1 MFLNKFIKFSLIVIF
16 TFSIWAQ
23 ENVQLVSSLKP
34 SNISYSDVWGYVDAN
49 NREYA
54 LMGGSNGTYIID
66 VTNAVSPQQVAFI
79 AGPNSIWRDIKVH
92 ENYAYVVTEGGGSGS
107 GMQIIDLS
115 NLPNSASLV
124 NTFNSTFTTAH
135 NIFIDNG
142 FAYVIGTSGVGG
154 MHILDLSNPVNP
166 VQTAYYT
173 ASGYIHDVYAW
184 NDTVVVCAENNYAL
198 VDVSNK
204 NNPQKISQSVNLPG
218 YAHSGWMTEDKRYFF
233 GTDEFNQRDI
243 TIFDLQDRSTW
254 EIAVGS
260 WQYPQ
265 NTIIH
270 NLFIHGDFAHI
281 SYYESG
287 YVILNIA
294 DPLNPIVAGYYDT
307 YPQSNSAGYNGAW
320 GCYPYLPSGNIL
332 ISDIQSGLFV
342 LEFTP
347 NDVKPQIEY
356 DSDYFEVFNN
366 DPVNIQVKV
375 IDDNQI
381 AETNLHYR
389 TTFDGLT
396 SNWVILEGGIG
407 GKFSTFSYEIPG
419 QEHLTTV
426 EYYFA
431 AKDNMNQ
438 ISTLPEGGEGLN
450 PLGNT
455 PPENFFSYRVV
466 IAGTPIINS
475 LSHSFTDTTIYKGDK
490 IFFTVNAEDTTGL
503 ELKYKWTKNGEVVSQ
518 RSDFTY
524 STTFINPPVTDEIK
538 LLITNNYKSV
548 EKTFL
553 INVETTTSIERNDL
567 AKVDFNLEQNYPN
580 PFNPSTQIS
589 YSIASDGLVQMK
601 VYNLMGEE
609 IISLVDEYK
618 SKGKYEVNFNAA
630 NLPSG
635 IYFAQLITDNYVNT
649 IKMNLTK

>member
-1 MFLNKFIKFSLIVIF
+1 M
-16 TFSIWAQ
+16 
-23 ENVQLVSSLKP
+23 
-34 SNISYSDVWGYVDAN
+34 
-49 NREYA
+49 
-54 LMGGSNGTYIID
+54 
-66 VTNAVSPQQVAFI
+66 
-79 AGPNSIWRDIKVH
+79 
-92 ENYAYVVTEGGGSGS
+92 
-107 GMQIIDLS
+107 
-115 NLPNSASLV
+115 
-124 NTFNSTFTTAH
+124 
-135 NIFIDNG
+135 
-142 FAYVIGTSGVGG
+142 
-154 MHILDLSNPVNP
+154 
-166 VQTAYYT
+166 
-173 ASGYIHDVYAW
+173 
-184 NDTVVVCAENNYAL
+184 
-198 VDVSNK
+198 
-204 NNPQKISQSVNLPG
+204 
-218 YAHSGWMTEDKRYFF
+218 
-233 GTDEFNQRDI
+233 
-243 TIFDLQDRSTW
+243 
-254 EIAVGS
+254 
-260 WQYPQ
+260 
-265 NTIIH
+265 
-270 NLFIHGDFAHI
+270 
-281 SYYESG
+281 
-287 YVILNIA
+287 
-294 DPLNPIVAGYYDT
+294 
-307 YPQSNSAGYNGAW
+307 
-320 GCYPYLPSGNIL
+320 
-332 ISDIQSGLFV
+332 
-342 LEFTP
+342 
-347 NDVKPQIEY
+347 
-356 DSDYFEVFNN
+356 
-366 DPVNIQVKV
+366 
-375 IDDNQI
+375 
-381 AETNLHYR
+381 
-389 TTFDGLT
+389 
-396 SNWVILEGGIG
+396 EGGIG

-524 STTFINPPVTDEIK
+524 STTLINPPVTDEIK
-538 LLITNNYKSV
+538 LLITNNYKSA

-553 INVETTTSIERNDL
+553 INVETTTSIARNDL